1 MLYHGRRLNAEE
13 AKTAGLVNEII
24 ERSSFLEVLML
35 QVRSM
40 AAQSSQVK
48 SNNFFKIKY
57 L

>member
-1 MLYHGRRLNAEE
+1 MLYYGRRLNAEE

-24 ERSSFLEVLML
+24 ERSSFLEVLVL

-48 SNNFFKIKY
+48 SNNFFKMKY

>member
-24 ERSSFLEVLML
+24 ERSSFLDVLVL

-48 SNNFFKIKY
+48 LKFILIF
-57 L
+57 